1 MVADEVEMAMIV
13 TVQKNTYWPR
23 VVRVVGSRLQ
33 SVGQFRGLTADIC
46 FMAQQLPPD
55 PAVLDGIIAF
65 QNLPTE
71 VLAWLSE
78 HGELCRY
85 ADGEIVVRAGEPATH
100 MLGIVAGGLQY
111 YRPESGQ
118 QGPLFRVEAGRV
130 TGILP
135 YSRLQISKG
144 QGLAVGET
152 TLYRLARTEFP
163 SLEQVSPELVQRL
176 VGIMSDRARDE
187 VRAQERDDKLR
198 ALGKLSAGLAHEL
211 NNPAAAIARAA
222 DTLGNLLK
230 DKPVLLKNLL
240 LSCPPAEAVSALLS
254 AGIPETAPPPRSAL
268 ARADCEDE
276 LADWLEA
283 QGCADGYTLAPSL
296 LDAGHTAA
304 TLAPLVEPLPAP
316 ARPPALAWLEG
327 HLAVVRLSRDIHEAS
342 QRISTLVGNVK
353 AYSHMDRAGGHEPLE
368 LKAGIDS
375 TLNMFDYVLRH
386 KNVQLTRAYA
396 SDTPLVVAEAGQ
408 LNQVWTNLIDNALDA
423 LPATGGTLAV
433 QTVKQPGGVCV
444 SIIDNGSGIAPDVL
458 AHMFEPFYTT
468 KPAGEGSGLGL
479 DIARRIVQEHGGRLE
494 AQSKPGRTEFSVW
507 LPAAS

>member
-1 MVADEVEMAMIV
+1 
-13 TVQKNTYWPR
+13 
-23 VVRVVGSRLQ
+23 
-33 SVGQFRGLTADIC
+33 
-46 FMAQQLPPD
+46 MAQQLSPD
-55 PAVLDGIIAF
+55 LTALTAIIAF
-65 QNLPTE
+65 QNLPAE

-78 HGELCRY
+78 HGDLCRY
-85 ADGEIVVRAGEPATH
+85 ADGETVVRAGEPATY
-100 MLGIVAGGLQY
+100 MIAIVAGGLQY
-111 YRPESGQ
+111 FRPASGQ
-118 QGPLFRVEAGRV
+118 QGPVFRVEASQI
-130 TGILP
+130 TGVLP
-135 YSRLQISKG
+135 YSRLQIAKG
-144 QGLAVGET
+144 EGITVGET
-152 TLYRLARTEFP
+152 TLYLLPRTEFP
-163 SLEQVSPELVQRL
+163 ALEQISPELVQRL

-222 DTLGNLLK
+222 DVLGLMLK

-240 LSCPPAEAVSALLS
+240 LACPPAEAVAALLS
-254 AGIPETAPPPRSAL
+254 AGVLETTLPVRSAL

-276 LADWLEA
+276 LADWLET
-283 QGCADGYTLAPSL
+283 QGCEDGYALAPSL

-327 HLAVVRLSRDIHEAS
+327 HLAVVRLTRDIHEAS

-353 AYSHMDRAGGHEPLE
+353 AYSHMDRAGGREPLVVT
-368 LKAGIDS
+368 AGIDS
-375 TLNMFDYVLRH
+375 TLNMFDFALRQ
-386 KNVQLTRAYA
+386 KNVRLAREYA
-396 SDTPLVVAEAGQ
+396 PDAPLVTAEAGQ
-408 LNQVWTNLIDNALDA
+408 LNQVWTNLIDNAIDA
-423 LPATGGTLAV
+423 LPASGGALTV
-433 QTVKQPGGVCV
+433 RTVKQPGGVCV
-444 SIIDNGSGIAPDVL
+444 SIIDNGSGIAPEVL

-494 AQSKPGRTEFSVW
+494 AHSEPGRTEFSVW